1 MLLQLL
7 LVAVFIQGNILLPH
21 SLFSLF
27 RSLSS
32 ITSRTLPGCHGRQ
45 KSMLWRS
52 SSVTTRPRHS
62 PANQVK
68 CLFFSSQAKI
78 KITIFFFFFSHF
90 GARTALISSVIS
102 YKYAGRC
109 KVRTGGVVFLKS
121 LTRSGRRVRSERL
134 KEKDK

>member
-21 SLFSLF
+21 SLF

-52 SSVTTRPRHS
+52 SSVTIRPRHS

-68 CLFFSSQAKI
+68 I
-78 KITIFFFFFSHF
+78 KITIFFFSSHF
-90 GARTALISSVIS
+90 GARTAPISSVIS

-109 KVRTGGVVFLKS
+109 KVRTGGVFFLKS

>member
-1 MLLQLL
+1 
-7 LVAVFIQGNILLPH
+7 
-21 SLFSLF
+21 
-27 RSLSS
+27 
-32 ITSRTLPGCHGRQ
+32 
-45 KSMLWRS
+45 MLWRS

-68 CLFFSSQAKI
+68 I
-78 KITIFFFFFSHF
+78 KITIFFFSSHF
-90 GARTALISSVIS
+90 GARTAPISSVIS

-109 KVRTGGVVFLKS
+109 KVRTGDVVFLKS